1 MEITFLV
8 SMHCASCKQTVLNCL
23 NKLDGINN
31 VDINLINNTV
41 IVNYNENKIDKEIIK
56 KKIIEN
62 GFRVSEYKDED
73 ELINK
78 GNRSRLIQLIKVIC
92 GVLLLV
98 PLIIF
103 SMGGMFPSIFSEF
116 YKTNLI
122 FLNGYLALFTVLII
136 LGLFF
141 NFYIDGFKALFKG
154 HPDMNTLVFLS
165 SLGSI
170 LYSLYITICVTI
182 SPTSYHFEHIHYFY
196 DASGMVLVVVS
207 IGKLI
212 ESYSK
217 KKAGDTIYNLMKLKP
232 KISHCLR
239 DNVLY
244 EVETK
249 YLQVGDQIIVRAG
262 ENIPLDGVIINGSS
276 YVDESMITG
285 ESVLVEK
292 NEDDNVYAGT
302 LNKDGVL
309 RIVVTKIDK
318 DSTINSIVKLVLKAS
333 NMKSKL
339 TKTVDKVSSIFTPI
353 VLGISVITFIIWLLV
368 DTYAIK
374 GVKFS
379 MLYSSPF
386 EEALGFAISVLT
398 ISCPCALGLATPISL
413 LVGSSVFSK
422 HGILINDSS
431 AIEKILKCDALVLDK
446 TNTITEGKLHVE
458 KYIEF
463 KKEEGINSVFNTLE
477 KGTNHPFS
485 EAILSFYNDNN
496 ILDEVTNIT
505 LISGKGIKGNYK
517 NETYYVGSLSLAKEI
532 LPSEEFSKINIE
544 NTKNHLVSLTFSSSF
559 LYGMFYLSD
568 SINKESIKFIEKA
581 SKQFKVVSI
590 CSGDNLENVKKVA
603 NELGINTFLALS
615 TPEKKKDYIL
625 SLKNEGYKTI
635 MVGDGVN
642 DAIALTLSDVSIGLA
657 KGSDVA
663 LSSSDFILMNNSLN
677 SLYFI
682 IYFSKKIKNN
692 IKFNLF
698 WAFIY
703 NLIMIPIASGAF
715 AFLGLYLNPLYCS
728 ILMIVSS
735 ISVCLN
741 SLLLFRFK
749 KSKNYV

>member
-1 MEITFLV
+1 
-8 SMHCASCKQTVLNCL
+8 
-23 NKLDGINN
+23 
-31 VDINLINNTV
+31 
-41 IVNYNENKIDKEIIK
+41 
-56 KKIIEN
+56 
-62 GFRVSEYKDED
+62 
-73 ELINK
+73 
-78 GNRSRLIQLIKVIC
+78 
-92 GVLLLV
+92 
-98 PLIIF
+98 
-103 SMGGMFPSIFSEF
+103 
-116 YKTNLI
+116 
-122 FLNGYLALFTVLII
+122 
-136 LGLFF
+136 
-141 NFYIDGFKALFKG
+141 
-154 HPDMNTLVFLS
+154 
-165 SLGSI
+165 
-170 LYSLYITICVTI
+170 
-182 SPTSYHFEHIHYFY
+182 
-196 DASGMVLVVVS
+196 MVLVVVS

-285 ESVLVEK
+285 ESVLIEK

-463 KKEEGINSVFNTLE
+463 KKEDGINSVFNTLE

-532 LPSEEFSKINIE
+532 LPNEEFSKINIE

-625 SLKNEGYKTI
+625 LLKNEGYKTI

-728 ILMIVSS
+728 ILIIVSS
-735 ISVCLN
+735 ISSEMFGVN
-741 SLLLFRFK
+741 T
-749 KSKNYV
+749 